1 MNEITSRSAFFLIHT
16 RAWGVTSL
24 ILLKGQRM
32 NLNIMNVHDLAL
44 FTESMEDEFEGVE
57 KD

>member
-1 MNEITSRSAFFLIHT
+1 M
-16 RAWGVTSL
+16 TSL

-44 FTESMEDEFEGVE
+44 FTESMEGEFEGVE